1 MITTGFLSIAILLL
15 LIMLQVPIGAAL
27 AAVGFVGIFLLSGM
41 NSALGVLAT
50 SVYSSLSSYTLSVV
64 PLFVGMGFFAFY
76 TGLSHEV
83 YRAANLW
90 FGWLRGGMAM
100 GTVVGC
106 AGFAACSGSSVATGA
121 TMTTIALPEMRRY
134 NYDDGLITGCLSAG
148 GTIGILIPPS
158 ICFVVYG
165 IVAEESIGKLF
176 IAGIIPGI
184 LEAAFYL
191 LTIYILCLIN
201 PELAPQRSR
210 NDDKV
215 KTQEKM
221 VALLRVWP
229 IALLFFLV
237 IGGIY
242 GGVFTPTE
250 AGGIGAFGAFILM
263 ILKGKLT
270 RDNLR
275 KAIYDTGRTTSMV
288 FFIFVGAMIFGYL
301 LTMSQLPMNVASWIA
316 PLHMNRYIILTFF
329 LLLFMGL
336 GCMMDTLAIIMLV
349 VPIIFPT
356 MLKLGFDP
364 IWFGVIMVKVS
375 EIGLITPPVGLN
387 VYVVKAAA
395 PDVPLTTIF
404 KGVLPFLIAD
414 IVNTIILILFPQ
426 ISLFLPNL
434 MR

>member
-1 MITTGFLSIAILLL
+1 MITIGILSIAALFLFIILR
-15 LIMLQVPIGAAL
+15 VPIGAAL
-27 AAVGFVGIFLLSGM
+27 AVVGFGGIFFLSGAGA
-41 NSALGVLAT
+41 ALGVLAT

-64 PLFVGMGFFAFY
+64 PLFVVMGFFAYY
-76 TGLSHEV
+76 TGLSNDV

-100 GTVVGC
+100 GTVVAC

-121 TMTTIALPEMRRY
+121 TMTTIAVPEMRRY
-134 NYDDGLITGCLSAG
+134 DYDDRLITGCLAAG

-158 ICFVVYG
+158 ICFVIYG
-165 IVAEESIGKLF
+165 IVAEQSIGKLF

-191 LTIYILCLIN
+191 ATIYIICLIN
-201 PELAPQRSR
+201 PKLAPKSSIT
-210 NDDKV
+210 NVPIK
-215 KTQEKM
+215 KKM
-221 VALLRVWP
+221 AALVHVWP
-229 IALLFFLV
+229 ITLLFILV

-242 GGVFTPTE
+242 GGIFTPTE

-263 ILKGKLT
+263 ILKGKCS
-270 RDNLR
+270 RDTLL
-275 KAIYDTGRTTSMV
+275 KALLETGRTTAMV
-288 FFIFVGAMIFGYL
+288 FFIFIGAIIFGYL
-301 LTMSQLPMNVASWIA
+301 LAMSQLPMQVASWIA
-316 PLHMNRYIILTFF
+316 PLPLNRYVLLFF
-329 LLLFMGL
+329 ILLLFMVL

-356 MLKLGFDP
+356 IMKLGFDP
-364 IWFGVIMVKVS
+364 IWFGVIIVKVS

-414 IVNTIILILFPQ
+414 IINTILLIVFPQ
-426 ISLFLPNL
+426 LSIFLPNL